1 MAVLI
6 GAAIVFGA
14 IFGGYVLEGG
24 FLGPLFQP
32 YELLMI
38 AGGGMGAFV
47 ISNDR
52 KSMRAT
58 IAAMPSLFESSK
70 QTSALYLDLLSL
82 MFDILTKVR
91 KEGLMSLESDIEAP
105 DHSGLFLKYPVIL
118 QDAHLTEFIADYFRL
133 LVSGNM
139 DPFQIENLMDN
150 EIEVHHQDGHL
161 AIHAIHKIADSLPAF
176 GIIAAVMGVV
186 HTMASVGLPPS
197 ELGHLIASALV
208 GTFLGILLA
217 YGVFSPIAGLLERKL
232 AESTKVYQCVKV
244 IIIASL
250 NSYAPALAVEFG
262 RKVVSASERPSF
274 NALEQHCRQL
284 KKR

>member
-1 MAVLI
+1 MAVVL
-6 GAAIVFGA
+6 GFVIVLAA
-14 IFGGYVLEGG
+14 IFGGYMLEGG
-24 FLGPLFQP
+24 FLGPLLQP

-38 AGGGMGAFV
+38 AGGGLGAFV

-52 KSMRAT
+52 KSMKAT
-58 IAAMPSLFESSK
+58 LQAIPTLFAGSQ

-91 KEGLMSLESDIEAP
+91 KEGLMSLEPDIDAP
-105 DHSGLFLKYPVIL
+105 YQSGLFSKYPLIL
-118 QDAHLTEFIADYFRL
+118 ADGHLTEFITDYFRL

-161 AIHAIHKIADSLPAF
+161 AIHALHKVADGLPAF

-217 YGVFSPIAGLLERKL
+217 YGLFTPVASLLERKL
-232 AESTKVYQCVKV
+232 QESTKVYQCVKV

-250 NSYAPALAVEFG
+250 NSYAPMLAVEFG

-274 NALEQHCRQL
+274 AELEEHCRLL

>member
-38 AGGGMGAFV
+38 AGGGLGAFV

-58 IAAMPSLFESSK
+58 IAAMPTLFESSK

-91 KEGLMSLESDIEAP
+91 KEGLMSLESDIDAP

-262 RKVVSASERPSF
+262 RKVVSSSERPSF

>member
-6 GAAIVFGA
+6 GIVIVLGA

-38 AGGGMGAFV
+38 AGGGLGAFV

-52 KSMRAT
+52 KSMQAT
-58 IAAMPSLFESSK
+58 FDAIPTLFESPK

-91 KEGLMSLESDIEAP
+91 KEGLMSLEPDIDAP
-105 DHSGLFLKYPVIL
+105 HQSGLFLKYPVIL
-118 QDAHLTEFIADYFRL
+118 QDEHLSEFICDYFRL

-150 EIEVHHQDGHL
+150 EIDVHHQDGHM

-217 YGVFSPIAGLLERKL
+217 YGVFTPIASLLERKL

-250 NSYAPALAVEFG
+250 NSYAPTLAVEFG

-274 NALEQHCRQL
+274 DELEQHCRQL

>member
-6 GAAIVFGA
+6 GIVIVLGA
-14 IFGGYVLEGG
+14 IFGGHVLAGG
-24 FLGPLFQP
+24 FLGALFQP

-38 AGGGMGAFV
+38 AGGGLGAFV
-47 ISNDR
+47 ISNDK
-52 KSMRAT
+52 KSMQAT
-58 IAAMPSLFESSK
+58 IDAIPTLFDSPK

-91 KEGLMSLESDIEAP
+91 KEGLMSMEPDVDAP
-105 DHSGLFLKYPVIL
+105 HHSALFLKYPLIL
-118 QDAHLTEFIADYFRL
+118 QDVHLTEFISDYFRL

-197 ELGHLIASALV
+197 ELGHLIAAALV

-244 IIIASL
+244 IVIASL

-274 NALEQHCRQL
+274 NELEQHCRQL